1 MTQQTRTARPE
12 ADPSIILPTPERDE
26 LRAVVS
32 QFVARHGTH
41 EGVRQ
46 SIDSDLGYSDA
57 RWRTLNEELQVA
69 ALAVPEALGG
79 HGFGFADLG
88 VVLEETGA
96 ALLPEPILVSAVVAG
111 QALVRADDAGSV
123 TDLLGA
129 VMEGS
134 RTIGVSL
141 DSEVTMS
148 ADTAATG
155 GAGPVVNGI
164 VEGVLWGQAVDSLV
178 VVASSGGERVL
189 VIVDLAGAERQSR
202 EVVDLTRRRADVH
215 LADSPAR
222 ILVGA
227 ARFVDVVRELRLI
240 TGAALAAEHAGIAA
254 RLLDDTVAYVSQRH
268 QFGRSIGSFQAIK
281 HRLADMLVGRERA
294 RSAAMYALAVL
305 DQEDASDADLA
316 VAVASAVCA
325 DVVTASAYEAIQL
338 HGGIGFTW
346 EHSAHFYLR
355 RALGDEGAFG
365 GGREARRSIADLV
378 GV

>member
-1 MTQQTRTARPE
+1 MTQVTRTARPE

-26 LRAVVS
+26 LRAVVAR
-32 QFVARHGTH
+32 FVARHGTH
-41 EGVRQ
+41 EAVRE
-46 SIDSDLGYSDA
+46 SIDSDSGYSES
-57 RWRTLNEELQVA
+57 RWRRLNDELQVA
-69 ALAVPEALGG
+69 ALAVPEELGG

-96 ALLPEPILVSAVVAG
+96 ALLPEPLLVSAVIAG
-111 QALVRADDAGSV
+111 QALVRADDPASLD
-123 TDLLGA
+123 DLLGA
-129 VMEGS
+129 VMEGR

-141 DSEVTMS
+141 DGEVTLS
-148 ADTAATG
+148 AGAGATG
-155 GAGPVVNGI
+155 EAGSVVNGL
-164 VEGVLWGQAVDSLV
+164 VPGVLWGEAVDSLV
-178 VVASSGGERVL
+178 VVASSGAEKAL
-189 VIVDLAGAERQSR
+189 VVVDLTGAERRPR
-202 EVVDLTRRRADVH
+202 EVVDLTRRRADVQ
-215 LADSPAR
+215 LVDAPTR

-227 ARFVDVVRELRLI
+227 ARFLDVVRELTLI

-254 RLLDDTVAYVSQRH
+254 RLLDDTVAYVQQRH
-268 QFGRSIGSFQAIK
+268 QFGRAIGSFQAIK
-281 HRLADMLVGRERA
+281 HRLADMLVDRERA

-305 DQEDASDADLA
+305 DEDDARDAELA

-325 DVVTASAYEAIQL
+325 DAATRSAYEAIQL

-365 GGREARRSIADLV
+365 GGRKARRSIADLV